1 MNDLIPGIIG
11 VGMLILFVGGLAI
24 SIGSVPF
31 FVIAV
36 IVLLMAIVDFI
47 ETLVKN
53 HRQQSSAQV

>member
-11 VGMLILFVGGLAI
+11 VGMLIMFVGGLAI

-31 FVIAV
+31 FVIAA

-47 ETLVKN
+47 ETLVQN
-53 HRQQSSAQV
+53 RRQQSSDQV

>member
-11 VGMLILFVGGLAI
+11 VGMLILFVGGLAV

-47 ETLVKN
+47 ETLVQN
-53 HRQQSSAQV
+53 RRQQSSDRA